1 MTDRPILFSAPM
13 IRAILREIAA
23 PGTGKTQTRRIIHPY
38 EVVPHPFK
46 GAKAAP
52 SNLMVVK
59 VPARLGGFID
69 GPTFSPRFAPGDRLW
84 VREAFSYDR
93 LDVDRDGILPPWYWA
108 DGNPDAGDWTRPKPS
123 IHMPRWASRLTLHVT
138 DLRVQRLQ
146 EISEA
151 DARAEGIEPREIRP
165 VHDIDQ
171 PAETWWFGTENG
183 RASAKSAFR
192 DLWDSL
198 NAERAPWSSNPW
210 VVAVSFRPVLGN
222 IDRVAA

>member
-13 IRAILREIAA
+13 IRVILREIAA

-123 IHMPRWASRLTLHVT
+123 IHMPRWASRLTLIVT
-138 DLRVQRLQ
+138 DVRVQRLQ
-146 EISEA
+146 DISED
-151 DARAEGIEPREIRP
+151 DARAEGVECDSDGWRDYMMPTT
-165 VHDIDQ
+165 Q
-171 PAETWWFGTENG
+171 CCG
-183 RASAKSAFR
+183 SARNSFAT
-192 DLWDSL
+192 LWDSL

-210 VVAVSFRPVLGN
+210 VVAVTFRPVLSSIGGK
-222 IDRVAA
+222 A